1 MDVPQSEHQ
10 ELEEAPLG
18 HGKRLHRVRQ
28 LLDAATAGKRRRL
41 FDLVKNGHDLQKL
54 FRNESHL
61 IYQIIDFL

>member
-41 FDLVKNGHDLQKL
+41 FDLVKVGMTCNNYFVMNHIL
-54 FRNESHL
+54 F
-61 IYQIIDFL
+61 IK